1 MFVVDDER
9 FHVFDVD
16 SEKLRTALS
25 DAGYKVG
32 MIADHV
38 PYDRKG
44 NVIDG
49 PAVRDIVRAIKEG
62 RGVVPPSTRPSP
74 KKATPIVE
82 VASVATSKPVEKKA
96 LKTKKKALKKT
107 TKGGA
112 K

>member
-1 MFVVDDER
+1 
-9 FHVFDVD
+9 VD

-38 PYDRKG
+38 PYDLKG

-74 KKATPIVE
+74 RKAATAEAPSEIQVAAPAKAKAARKKA
-82 VASVATSKPVEKKA
+82 PVKKA
-96 LKTKKKALKKT
+96 KR
-107 TKGGA
+107 GGV